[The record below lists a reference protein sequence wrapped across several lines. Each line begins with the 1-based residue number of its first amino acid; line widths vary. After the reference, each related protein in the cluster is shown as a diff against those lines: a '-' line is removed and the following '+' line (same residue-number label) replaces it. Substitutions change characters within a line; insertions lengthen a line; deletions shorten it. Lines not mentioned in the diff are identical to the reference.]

1 MIENESA
8 GEWHPGDGWKVLEG
22 TSFSR
27 HIGPFY
33 YRPAGKRVRFCMKT
47 DSRHDNSHERAHGGV
62 VMSFA
67 DEALGFA
74 GRWSRDN
81 LPMFTIEFDC
91 RFLDAIL
98 CGDVVEVEPEVKRA
112 CLAFID
118 SLCQL
123 FFCQDQVGSRSAYL
137 KVRASETT

>member
-22 TSFSR
+22 TNFSR

-33 YRPAGKRVRFCMKT
+33 YRPAGKHVRFCMKS

-98 CGDVVEVEPEVKRA
+98 CSDVVEVVPEVIKATRSLMFMRGDFTVDDRPVASCTGVWKVLEKR
-112 CLAFID
+112 
-118 SLCQL
+118 
-123 FFCQDQVGSRSAYL
+123 
-137 KVRASETT
+137 

>member
-1 MIENESA
+1 MIENES
-8 GEWHPGDGWKVLEG
+8 GREWHPGGGWKVLEA

-27 HIGPFY
+27 HIGPYF
-33 YRPAGKRVRFCMKT
+33 YRPAGSHFRFCMRT

-98 CGDVVEVEPEVKRA
+98 CGDVVEVEPEVIKATRSLMFMRGDCTVDGRPVASCTGVWKVLEKR
-112 CLAFID
+112 
-118 SLCQL
+118 
-123 FFCQDQVGSRSAYL
+123 
-137 KVRASETT
+137 